1 MLCERLKLLKVLLI
15 FVRLDEL
22 KTGLLTPEEKK
33 LLTKAASLMDELIE
47 TLEVM
52 SDEEMV
58 QDLKEALKEVKE
70 DKTRPLGELIKE
82 LNLEAEI

>member
-1 MLCERLKLLKVLLI
+1 MRKVKTVERSFNL
-15 FVRLDEL
+15 VRLGKL
-22 KTGLLTPEEKK
+22 KAGLLTPEEKK
-33 LLTKAASLMDELIE
+33 LLTRAVSLMDELIE

-58 QDLKEALKEVKE
+58 QDLKQALKEVKE
-70 DKTRPLGELIKE
+70 GKTRPLSELIKE